1 MPIYTYEAYDKNNKI
16 IHGQYE
22 ASSESEVSEYL
33 TKRSLTPVSMSFIGA
48 RNKKGGILSI
58 QLFSR
63 LTPVDIMFLV
73 RNLATTIK
81 AGLSIVES
89 LDILI
94 KDTEKKLMKKV
105 LEQAQGVIKNGKPL
119 SSGFDAYKDS
129 LPPIFIGMIKA
140 GEVSGQLDKTLSELS
155 RYLSKEYALRNKVKS
170 ALIYPIILLIA
181 STAVVTLMLMFVLPK
196 LTKSF
201 IQSGVELP
209 WITKIFLTI
218 SQILTWS
225 FTLDIIIIFG
235 FIYFFAYF
243 RKTKMGKKLF
253 FYLVSHTPVASSL
266 IKKVALVRFA
276 RTFGNLMNSGL
287 SVAESLEIS
296 SETIN
301 NPSYTFAI
309 EKVVV
314 DIRNGLPVSES
325 LAKYET
331 LFPNLLISLITVG
344 ERTGTLEQILV
355 TFADFYEEEVD
366 NALRELTSVLEP
378 VLLLVMGLMIGAI
391 AVSIILPIYQL
402 VGHFV

>member
-16 IHGQYE
+16 IHEQYE